1 MTCLGRSTDD
11 GHDAIVVFGVRKA
24 DEVRDEV
31 SDEFAVFRCVL
42 DDTELKRA
50 VKVESESVLQGLVA
64 KEHVSLEEV
73 SSDGVF
79 RRSDDG
85 QLFHFMT
92 VRGYHHRAE
101 RPQVDSNIQ
110 HIFRHRLTVFRIS
123 PAFMKSPHMKFG
135 NHGSTTR

>member
-1 MTCLGRSTDD
+1 M
-11 GHDAIVVFGVRKA
+11 
-24 DEVRDEV
+24 
-31 SDEFAVFRCVL
+31 SDEFAVVRCVL

-110 HIFRHRLTVFRIS
+110 HIFRHRLTDLRK
-123 PAFMKSPHMKFG
+123 PPHLMNGAHMNDSGDLQLRK
-135 NHGSTTR
+135 NQLL